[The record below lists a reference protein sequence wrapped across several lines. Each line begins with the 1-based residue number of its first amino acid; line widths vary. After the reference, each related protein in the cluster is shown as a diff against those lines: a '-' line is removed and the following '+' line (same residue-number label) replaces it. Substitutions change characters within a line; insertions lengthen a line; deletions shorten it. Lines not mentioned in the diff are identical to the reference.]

1 MLSARLFP
9 QIVMYVLSASFKS
22 TKQFDYFI
30 GFIVTTLKFMELRL
44 LQNSYLMILLTLSE
58 NSSMIP
64 EKLLARLVLDFQI
77 PQTNYL

>member
-1 MLSARLFP
+1 
-9 QIVMYVLSASFKS
+9 MYVLSASFKS

-58 NSSMIP
+58 NSNMIL
-64 EKLLARLVLDFQI
+64 EMLLARLVLDFQI